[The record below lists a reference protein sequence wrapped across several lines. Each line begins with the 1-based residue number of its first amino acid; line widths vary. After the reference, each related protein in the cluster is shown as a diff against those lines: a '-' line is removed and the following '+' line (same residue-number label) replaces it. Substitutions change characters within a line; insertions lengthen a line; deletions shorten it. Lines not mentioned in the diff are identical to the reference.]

1 MSICP
6 SDTLFL
12 SHNRVQRA
20 GEWEIPAVHA
30 SGSSVSMQ
38 THLLQA
44 PARSIVHI
52 VTNPSVDEALQLF
65 QKMRGHIYPST
76 RRCII
81 IIIAYYYVQSM
92 QGRAGDYSQWQFL
105 VCLHAIHMNICVYY
119 VQQVHA
125 KSVTVQFFSLSLI
138 YGNLHW
144 YVSFKL
150 PKIVCTVL
158 YMLLL
163 VGLVASFI
171 IVAER

>member
-125 KSVTVQFFSLSLI
+125 KSVTVHFSLSLSLSHMVI
-138 YGNLHW
+138 CIGML
-144 YVSFKL
+144 VSSFQKL
-150 PKIVCTVL
+150 FAP
-158 YMLLL
+158 
-163 VGLVASFI
+163 SFI
-171 IVAER
+171 CFY

>member
-92 QGRAGDYSQWQFL
+92 HGDYSRWQFL
-105 VCLHAIHMNICVYY
+105 VCLHAIHMNISVSYY

-125 KSVTVQFFSLSLI
+125 KSVPVQFSLSLV
-138 YGNLHW
+138 YGN
-144 YVSFKL
+144 
-150 PKIVCTVL
+150 C
-158 YMLLL
+158 
-163 VGLVASFI
+163 
-171 IVAER
+171 